1 MSIFVKMF
9 LIVYESSANKFF
21 FSLLTDKKM
30 EKEKEIG

>member
-1 MSIFVKMF
+1 